1 MKRSTIR
8 TVILLAIIALV
19 SVVFAQYYWFQ
30 TAIEI
35 QEHQA
40 ELQNEQT
47 FLDDKSFNDRVTV
60 ALTKVA
66 EKILSI
72 QDDPADLYDAVS
84 QLKSNYFTV
93 SINDTLHPY
102 LLESLLKREFTR
114 RNIKENFEYGI
125 YDCFTDSVVY
135 GNFVALADSTDSAAV
150 EAPLIRW
157 DDDGHYFGV
166 FFPNRS
172 SHFINVPRTNY
183 TMWALSSVIIF
194 IVLVFMAYA
203 IFVMVKQK
211 RLSEVTTDFINNMTH
226 ELKTPISTIQL
237 SAEVLLRPGMGDDP
251 ERLQQYA
258 SIIYNENTR
267 LKNQVE
273 RVLQLAKLDT
283 GKLDLKLSQFD
294 FHEQI
299 ESSAENFRVTLE
311 ANNGVLETDLTST
324 NPVLNADKVHITNI
338 VYNLLDNANKY
349 SPENP
354 RIVVTTRDHNNSLE
368 LCVSDNGIGM
378 GKEQMKSI
386 FDKFFR
392 VSTGNV
398 HDVKGF
404 GLGLYYVKVIV
415 EAHGGHVEV
424 ESNPGLGSTFKVY
437 LPNQVVGTTLNKA
450 T

>member
-19 SVVFAQYYWFQ
+19 SVVLAQFYWFQ

-47 FLDDKSFNDRVTV
+47 FLDEKSFNDRVTI

-66 EKILSI
+66 EEILSI
-72 QDDPADLYDAVS
+72 QDDPTDLYDAVS
-84 QLKSNYFTV
+84 QLKSNYFIV

-114 RNIKENFEYGI
+114 WNIKENFDYGI

-135 GNFVALADSTDSAAV
+135 GNFVALADSADSAAV
-150 EAPLIRW
+150 GAPQIRW
-157 DDDGHYFGV
+157 DEDGHYFGV

-172 SHFINVPRTNY
+172 SHFINAPRTNY
-183 TMWALSSVIIF
+183 TMWGLSSIIIF
-194 IVLVFMAYA
+194 IVLVFMGYA

-237 SAEVLLRPGMGDDP
+237 SAEVLLRPGMEGEPD
-251 ERLQQYA
+251 RLQQYA

-294 FHEQI
+294 LHPLI
-299 ESSAENFRVTLE
+299 ESSAENFRLTLM
-311 ANNGVLETDLTST
+311 AKDGVIETDLQSQFST
-324 NPVLNADKVHITNI
+324 LSADKVHITNI
-338 VYNLLDNANKY
+338 IYNLLDNANKY
-349 SPENP
+349 TPENP
-354 RIVVTTRDHNNSLE
+354 KIRVTTRDVNNSLE

-424 ESNPGLGSTFKVY
+424 ESVSGQGSTFKVY
-437 LPNQVVGTTLNKA
+437 LPNQVFDTALN
-450 T
+450 